1 MTELEKAALEVY
13 PKNISYSTI
22 IDQMVDYNAEKRD
35 IWIDGAKWMKEQM
48 MKDAITADIGY
59 YNQHGLSIY
68 PEKSLEKLGFDEH
81 DNVKIVIIREEWI

>member
-1 MTELEKAALEVY
+1 MTELEKAAYVAY

-22 IDQMVDYNAEKRD
+22 IDQMFDYNAEKRN
-35 IWIDGAKWMKEQM
+35 IWIDGANWMRGQM

-81 DNVKIVIIREEWI
+81 NNVKIVIIKEE

>member
-1 MTELEKAALEVY
+1 MTIEEKALEVY
-13 PKNISYSTI
+13 PTEEYVSYQIDGVIDKNET
-22 IDQMVDYNAEKRD
+22 KRKCF
-35 IWIDGAKWMKEQM
+35 IEGAKWMKEQI

-81 DNVKIVIIREEWI
+81 DNVKIVVIRDE